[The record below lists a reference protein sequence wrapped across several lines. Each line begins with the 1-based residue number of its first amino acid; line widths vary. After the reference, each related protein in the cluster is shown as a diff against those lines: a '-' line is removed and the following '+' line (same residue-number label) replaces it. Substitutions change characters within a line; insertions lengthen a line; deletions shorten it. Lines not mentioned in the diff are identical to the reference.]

1 MLRDFPHGIKKLVFY
16 SAMTL
21 IVAVSL
27 VISCLRQ
34 NVEHVF
40 LCLLALLLFQLP
52 NVLKRRL
59 KLYIP
64 PIIEAIIVTFIV
76 CGLILGEV
84 ENFFLRFP
92 YWDTI
97 LHTVNGIICSALSLS
112 LVVLLNKQ
120 DRLFFRLS
128 PVFLMIVSIAF
139 SVMIGVLW
147 EFFEFGV
154 DCTLHKD
161 MQKDTWISEIAT
173 VSLETNTV
181 GEITIISP
189 IENVTVNDGEIIL
202 PGYLDIGLYDTMEDL
217 IVTFIGAVAFNLFA
231 AIYSKKHA
239 GFIFGLLIDT
249 EEHTKQSSEVQNCE
263 KKNYYN

>member
-52 NVLKRRL
+52 NLLKRRL

-97 LHTVNGIICSALSLS
+97 LHTLNGIICSALSLS

-139 SVMIGVLW
+139 SVMIGVL
-147 EFFEFGV
+147 
-154 DCTLHKD
+154 
-161 MQKDTWISEIAT
+161 
-173 VSLETNTV
+173 
-181 GEITIISP
+181 
-189 IENVTVNDGEIIL
+189 
-202 PGYLDIGLYDTMEDL
+202 
-217 IVTFIGAVAFNLFA
+217 
-231 AIYSKKHA
+231 
-239 GFIFGLLIDT
+239 
-249 EEHTKQSSEVQNCE
+249 
-263 KKNYYN
+263 

>member
-52 NVLKRRL
+52 NLLKRRL
-59 KLYIP
+59 KLYIL
-64 PIIEAIIVTFIV
+64 PIME
-76 CGLILGEV
+76 
-84 ENFFLRFP
+84 
-92 YWDTI
+92 
-97 LHTVNGIICSALSLS
+97 
-112 LVVLLNKQ
+112 
-120 DRLFFRLS
+120 
-128 PVFLMIVSIAF
+128 
-139 SVMIGVLW
+139 
-147 EFFEFGV
+147 
-154 DCTLHKD
+154 
-161 MQKDTWISEIAT
+161 EI
-173 VSLETNTV
+173 
-181 GEITIISP
+181 
-189 IENVTVNDGEIIL
+189 
-202 PGYLDIGLYDTMEDL
+202 